1 MLEKLFDTMERIERY
16 ITSDGFF
23 YTLMTLTLVL
33 LAFNMIRSCI

>member
-1 MLEKLFDTMERIERY
+1 MLEKLFKLIERIEEY

-23 YTLMTLTLVL
+23 YTLLTLALVL